1 MKAVTREQ
9 VECRCLGEKTCKENR
24 EVKFLDGSSLPSIP
38 YPGEGNYYQGKRI
51 KNEHC
56 HDCGCLQGKFHH
68 PGCDMEICPRCK
80 QQAIQCDCLNDWKAL
95 ERQEK
100 QAERE
105 VIKLSR
111 ESDKQFRKTSKRWK
125 REEREAEKRV
135 LKQDVEHRR
144 LHKEGYTLLCDGGP
158 APVDLSHLLIQKI
171 IAKNCVQQN
180 DVVLCSTTYDK
191 DGKFIP
197 DEVSL
202 WAKIPKVVVRKSE
215 KTFEFERMGYGMSR
229 ARWTVWYEGHADIK
243 GCGLTKKEAVLD
255 LEDRHEQV
263 WLAKRYPLT
272 RNTKWSFGSLKKL
285 SSSSAWDMV

>member
-1 MKAVTREQ
+1 M
-9 VECRCLGEKTCKENR
+9 
-24 EVKFLDGSSLPSIP
+24 
-38 YPGEGNYYQGKRI
+38 
-51 KNEHC
+51 
-56 HDCGCLQGKFHH
+56 
-68 PGCDMEICPRCK
+68 
-80 QQAIQCDCLNDWKAL
+80 
-95 ERQEK
+95 
-100 QAERE
+100 
-105 VIKLSR
+105 IKLSR

-272 RNTKWSFGSLKKL
+272 RNTKWSFGSLKKTFEFERMGYGMSRARWTVWYEGHADIKGCGL
-285 SSSSAWDMV
+285 TKKEAVLDLEDRHEQVWLAKRYPLTRNTS